1 MCAVKKPKAT
11 RQLLTPEEVDT
22 TVNAV
27 FTALTQDLGRPFS
40 AGGRNVR
47 SIVRQW
53 CPLLQGPHI
62 DMDVDAFRGAYLSA
76 HFFDRYFY
84 VPEKNAHQ
92 LLEDQALEK
101 FERNLG
107 RGYVMNNWKLEFLP
121 HGRLNSVLRSA
132 SLEVARI
139 LGDFDT
145 EVFFSLCTHGPNA
158 TVGVKK
164 LDAYLDIKVKTHDGT
179 ESAHRM
185 LAEYLKWNTT
195 LDNYFRSLP
204 DDKRPK
210 VSVVEGSRL
219 SFVPKKFDSLRTML
233 VEPTVN
239 QFFQQGLG
247 KYIQDRLYYAGIE
260 LETQPQCHARL
271 VKVIT
276 ANDLP
281 IATVDWSQASDRI
294 WLKLCQL
301 LLPSDWF
308 AALEDIRSP
317 VCTYHGKSYQL
328 TMAGSMGCGFTFP
341 LQTLLF
347 LCLLRALARESGKEQ
362 FVTVFGDDCICDS
375 DLLSEVEW
383 LASALDWQ
391 VNIDKSFSEGDFR
404 ESCGVDSYRGSDCR
418 PFFIERPDDVTTKAA
433 LASWAY
439 GVYNGS
445 VGRTPDSSV
454 IHRYQWL
461 KSFFERYGLGRIYFV
476 PPRFSE
482 RSGVR
487 LTQPYLSPDGS
498 HTGIVGSD
506 ADGWSFRYL
515 GQKRK
520 RVEVDPEPYYLW
532 SLMGKGVPRDFVKG
546 KTLALEESYE
556 PLVPDQ
562 KSRVP
567 WKGVA
572 YGSKA
577 GYVHTWR
584 YFIDD

>member
-1 MCAVKKPKAT
+1 MNSAVKKPKAT
-11 RQLLTPEEVDT
+11 RQLLTPTQVDA

-27 FTALTQDLGRPFS
+27 FTALTHDLGRPFN

-53 CPLLQGPHI
+53 CPLLQEATI
-62 DMDVDAFRGAYLSA
+62 DMDVDTFRGAYLSA

-84 VPEKNAHQ
+84 APEKKLHGS
-92 LLEDQALEK
+92 LEDQALEK
-101 FERNLG
+101 FQKNLG
-107 RGYVMNNWKLEFLP
+107 RGLIMNDWKLRFLP
-121 HGRLNSVLRSA
+121 FGRLNSVIQSA

-145 EVFFSLCTHGPNA
+145 EKFFSYCTHGPNA

-164 LDAYLDIKVKTHDGT
+164 LDSYLDVKVKTLDGT
-179 ESAHRM
+179 LSAHAM
-185 LAEYLKWNTT
+185 LREYLEWNTT
-195 LDNYFRSLP
+195 LSSYYANLP
-204 DDKRPK
+204 EADKPK
-210 VSVVEGSRL
+210 WIVVGGSRL

-247 KYIQDRLYYAGIE
+247 KYMQAMLIHGNIE
-260 LETQPQCHARL
+260 LETQSDCHGLLAR
-271 VKVIT
+271 IIS
-276 ANDLP
+276 AQDLP
-281 IATVDWSQASDRI
+281 ICTVDWSQASDRI

-301 LLPSDWF
+301 MLPSDWF
-308 AALEDIRSP
+308 AVLEDIRSP
-317 VCTYHGKSYQL
+317 VCTYKGQEYTL

-347 LCLLRALARESGKEQ
+347 LTLLRALARECEKEQ

-375 DLLSEVEW
+375 DLFPEIEW
-383 LASALDWQ
+383 LARELDWQ
-391 VNIDKSFSEGDFR
+391 VNEDKSFVRGEFR
-404 ESCGVDSYRGSDCR
+404 ESCGVDAFRGVDCR

-433 LASWAY
+433 IAAWAY
-439 GVYNGS
+439 GVYNGIKGKIPS
-445 VGRTPDSSV
+445 LPSCNLDR
-454 IHRYQWL
+454 WL
-461 KSFFERYGLGRIYFV
+461 IEFFAEHGLGRIYTV

-487 LTQPYLSPDGS
+487 VTNPLQAFDQHPSCVY
-498 HTGIVGSD
+498 GSD
-506 ADGWSFRYL
+506 ATGWQFRYL

-532 SLMGKGVPRDFVKG
+532 KLMGKGVPQDFKSG
-546 KTLALEESYE
+546 KIAAEESE
-556 PLVPDQ
+556 PLGPDV

-567 WKGVA
+567 WKGVT

-577 GYVHTWR
+577 GYVHTWQ
-584 YFIDD
+584 YFID